1 MIYWGS
7 GKLYPNGE
15 YWVTPENF
23 TKLKAR
29 RHLLHKLTYKSKA
42 TGKPRGKKP
51 DPPEVRDAKKKAKYL
66 KFRSDPAR
74 IERQR
79 LARQAWQ
86 KRNKDYLNA
95 KHKEKRDNDLVFAT
109 AHRVRR
115 LTNFAFERK
124 GYKKSGSAERLLGC
138 SWEELKSHIESKFLP
153 GMSWENRHE
162 WHVDH
167 IIPLASAKSPE
178 EIEQLCK
185 WHNLQPLWRLD
196 NLKKGAKITSPSH
209 SE

>member
-1 MIYWGS
+1 MVFNTYYFYKGERKEHWITAE
-7 GKLYPNGE
+7 KLAQNKAIANQRE
-15 YWVTPENF
+15 KKRVA
-23 TKLKAR
+23 KLP
-29 RHLLHKLTYKSKA
+29 L
-42 TGKPRGKKP
+42 
-51 DPPEVRDAKKKAKYL
+51 EKKKAENRRKHE
-66 KFRSDPAR
+66 KFRADPAR

-124 GYKKSGSAERLLGC
+124 GYKKSGSAEQLLGC

-196 NLKKGAKITSPSH
+196 NLKKGAKITCLSH